1 MGNPWAHKI
10 DYDRSIADDERE
22 IAALSDPV
30 AIAVSADL
38 TPEEQSAYFGG
49 GFHWDVADFVL
60 SAWGNPE
67 HAERRLAM
75 LGLSRQDIVD
85 YVHTVESDP
94 ISRAEKAPILE
105 GYDFADAVTRGAYAR
120 GREIAKRLDGFH
132 WYITTPE
139 KRAER
144 IKKAKANLARHKRNQ
159 AKFGR

>member
-75 LGLSRQDIVD
+75 LGLSRQDIAD
-85 YVHTVESDP
+85 YVFHAVNDP
-94 ISRAEKAPILE
+94 HSRNALAPLME
-105 GYDFADAVTRGAYAR
+105 GYDYAAAVTRGAGAR
-120 GREIAKRLDGFH
+120 GREIAKRFDGFH
-132 WYITTPE
+132 WYITTPA

-144 IKKAKANLARHKRNQ
+144 IKKAKASLARHKRNQ